1 MRQKDHNRNDRKEII
16 GAVVLNQDITE
27 QVKAEELI
35 RNANVSLM
43 NAILGFSSLLEK
55 ERNFQAGYGHYL
67 GKPFKKD
74 MLV

>member
-1 MRQKDHNRNDRKEII
+1 
-16 GAVVLNQDITE
+16 
-27 QVKAEELI
+27 LI

-67 GKPFKKD
+67 GKPIKKD